1 MTHLPGVP
9 TATCGHFF
17 FDLSLASSSANEIP
31 PMKEATLSSFI
42 AGLETSIIAREPC
55 TAISLVGAITRT

>member
-1 MTHLPGVP
+1 MTDLPGVP

-17 FDLSLASSSANEIP
+17 FSLASSSAKDIP
-31 PMKEATLSSFI
+31 PMKEATLSSVI
-42 AGLETSIIAREPC
+42 AGLETSMIAREPC